1 MFTNYLKIAWRNLKK
16 NVLFSFINIL
26 GLGMGIACFTLFL
39 LFALNEFNYNRF
51 NTNSDNIYRVY
62 EWMEG
67 IEGRTPQG
75 FASAFTPLGPAMKSD
90 FTDVESFVRIYSDE
104 EKFVRTG
111 GEINQSRISFAD
123 PELFKVFS
131 FEILEGNSLN
141 PLGDPN
147 NIVITKNEAVRLF
160 GSKNPIGQTIEIKT
174 EDNFVP
180 FKVSAVAENLP
191 SNSSIQFSVLG
202 SYEYFLSTG
211 MGKQTINNWDM
222 GINSETYVQLSEQSK
237 LMLQPERFLQF
248 RKKYYPNEENQAKEM
263 GIWNGEGA
271 FPVSFQLQRLADV
284 RTNPKIDGVAS
295 TIDSKYIWLLI
306 GIASGILLIACINF
320 TTLSIGRSAKRVKEI
335 GLRKVIGGKRK
346 QLLYQFLSESILL
359 SFLAAFLG
367 LIILVVLLPIFNTL
381 AETNLQ
387 LSLTQFPE
395 LAIYIAALVLLTG
408 ILAGAYPA
416 FIMSGFKPASALKN
430 NINLSGSNLFTKSL
444 VTLQFV
450 LSIALGVSTYII
462 LQQLNFMQ
470 SKDLGFEKENVL
482 VVDAAGTDATHIY
495 PLLKQE
501 LANNDAIK
509 GISASEMGMGAEQGF
524 MRYFIEYGDKQGPV
538 VTYPVDLNFLD
549 VMGMQLM
556 SGRNFDSR
564 FASDSI
570 SSIIVNEAFLREYNM
585 PAQDAIGKQVID
597 RVPIPGGESKTRT
610 IIGVIK
616 DFNFGALSNAVEPQ
630 IFLQSGSINARKIY
644 IRLNSGNISEAL
656 SMIGSKWDD
665 LASGLPFQY
674 NFLDDNFDLFYKKEE
689 RWSGI
694 AGSAGLIS
702 IFLACLGLF
711 GLAALSAVKRT
722 KEIGIRKVL
731 GASSTSVAKLLSKE
745 FTKLVLLAIL
755 IASPIVWYLMAKWL
769 QDYAY
774 RISIDWWV
782 FVGAGALAIGI
793 ALFTVGFQAIRAA
806 NANPVKSLRT
816 E

>member
-1 MFTNYLKIAWRNLKK
+1 M
-16 NVLFSFINIL
+16 FSFINIL

-39 LFALNEFNYNRF
+39 LFALNEFNHDRF
-51 NTNSDNIYRVY
+51 NTNADNIYRVY

-67 IEGRTPQG
+67 IEGRVPQG
-75 FASAFTPLGPAMKSD
+75 FASAYSPLGPAMKSD
-90 FTDVESFVRIYSDE
+90 FTDVESFVRIYTDE
-104 EKFVRTG
+104 EKFVKAN
-111 GEINQSRISFAD
+111 GEINQSGISFAD
-123 PELFKVFS
+123 PELFKMFS
-131 FEILEGNSLN
+131 FEILEGNSSN
-141 PLGDPN
+141 PLSDPN
-147 NIVITKNEAVRLF
+147 NIVLTQNEALRIF
-160 GSKNPIGQTIEIKT
+160 GSKNAIGQTIEIKT
-174 EDNFVP
+174 EDSFVP
-180 FKVSAVAENLP
+180 FKVSAVTKNLP
-191 SNSSIQFSVLG
+191 SNSSIQFGVLG

-222 GINSETYVQLSEQSK
+222 GINSETYVQLSEQST
-237 LMLQPERFLQF
+237 LMAQPDRFKSF
-248 RKKYYPNEENQAKEM
+248 RKKYYPNEKNQAKEM
-263 GIWNGEGA
+263 GMWNGEGE
-271 FPVSFQLQRLADV
+271 FPISFQLQQLADV
-284 RTNPKIDGVAS
+284 HTNPKIEGVTS

-335 GLRKVIGGKRK
+335 GLRKVIGGKRR

-367 LIILVVLLPIFNTL
+367 YLILLVLLPIFNTL

-387 LSLTQFPE
+387 LSFTQFPE
-395 LAIYIAALVLLTG
+395 LALYLVALVLLTG
-408 ILAGAYPA
+408 ILAGAHPA
-416 FIMSGFKPASALKN
+416 FVMSGFKPASALKN

-482 VVDAAGTDATHIY
+482 VVDAAGSDAARIY

-501 LANNDAIK
+501 LASNDAIK
-509 GISASEMGMGAEQGF
+509 GIAASEMGMGAEQGL
-524 MRYFIEYGDKQGPV
+524 MRLFFEYGDKSCPV
-538 VTYPVDLNFLD
+538 VTYPVDIDFLD
-549 VMGMQLM
+549 VLGMQM
-556 SGRNFDSR
+556 VSGRNFDPR

-570 SSIIVNEAFLREYNM
+570 NAVIVNEAFLREYNI
-585 PAQDAIGKQVID
+585 PGQDAIGEKVID
-597 RVPIPGGESKTRT
+597 RVPIPNGESTKRT

-630 IFLQSGSINARKIY
+630 IFLQSASLNARKIY
-644 IRLNSGNISEAL
+644 IRLKPGNISKAL
-656 SMIGSKWDD
+656 STIGSKWSD

-674 NFLDDNFDLFYKKEE
+674 SFLNDNFDRFYKIEK

-731 GASSTSVAKLLSKE
+731 GASSSSVAKLLSKE

-755 IASPIVWYLMAKWL
+755 IASPIVWYFMDKWL

-774 RISIDWWV
+774 RINIDWWV
-782 FVGAGALAIGI
+782 FIGAGALAIGI
-793 ALFTVGFQAIRAA
+793 ALFTVSFQAIKAA

>member
-1 MFTNYLKIAWRNLKK
+1 MYKNYIKTAWRNLKK

-39 LFALNEFNYNRF
+39 LFALNEFNHDRF
-51 NTNSDNIYRVY
+51 NANADNIYRVY

-67 IEGRTPQG
+67 IEGRAPQG
-75 FASAFTPLGPAMKSD
+75 FASAYTPLGPAMKSD
-90 FTDVESFVRIYSDE
+90 FTDVESFVRIYTDE
-104 EKFVRTG
+104 EKFVKTD
-111 GEINQSRISFAD
+111 GEINQNRISFAD
-123 PELFKVFS
+123 PELFKMFS
-131 FEILEGNSLN
+131 FEILEGNSSN
-141 PLGDPN
+141 PLSDPN
-147 NIVITKNEAVRLF
+147 NIVLTQNEAVRLF
-160 GSKNPIGQTIEIKT
+160 GSTNAIGQTIEIKT
-174 EDNFVP
+174 EDSFVP
-180 FKVSAVAENLP
+180 FKVSAVAKNLP
-191 SNSSIQFSVLG
+191 SNSSIQFGVLG

-222 GINSETYVQLSEQSK
+222 GINSETYVQLSEQST
-237 LMLQPERFLQF
+237 LMAQPDRFKSF

-263 GIWNGEGA
+263 GMWNGEGE
-271 FPVSFQLQRLADV
+271 FPISFQLQQLADV
-284 RTNPKIDGVAS
+284 HTNPKIDGVTS

-335 GLRKVIGGKRK
+335 GLRKVIGGKRS

-367 LIILVVLLPIFNTL
+367 FLILLVLLPIFNTL

-395 LAIYIAALVLLTG
+395 LAFYVAALVLLTG

-416 FIMSGFKPASALKN
+416 FVMSGFKPASALKN
-430 NINLSGSNLFTKSL
+430 TINLSGSNLFTKSL

-470 SKDLGFEKENVL
+470 SKDLGFDKENVL
-482 VVDAAGTDATHIY
+482 VVDAAGTDAARIY

-501 LANNDAIK
+501 LANNNAIK

-524 MRYFIEYGDKQGPV
+524 MRYFLEYGDKKGPV
-538 VTYPVDLNFLD
+538 VTYPVDSNFLD

-556 SGRNFDSR
+556 SGRNFDPR

-570 SSIIVNEAFLREYNM
+570 SSIIVNEAFLKDYNI
-585 PAQDAIGKQVID
+585 PSQDAIGTQIIE
-597 RVPIPGGESKTRT
+597 RNHRGESSTRA
-610 IIGVIK
+610 IIGVTK

-630 IFLQSGSINARKIY
+630 IFLQSASINARKIY
-644 IRLNSGNISEAL
+644 IRLNSGNISETL
-656 SMIGSKWDD
+656 STIGSKWND

-674 NFLDDNFDLFYKKEE
+674 NFLDDNFDRFYKKEE

-694 AGSAGLIS
+694 AGSAVLIS

-731 GASSTSVAKLLSKE
+731 GATSSSVVKLLSKE

-755 IASPIVWYLMAKWL
+755 IASPIVWYFMDKWL

-774 RISIDWWV
+774 RINIDWWV

-793 ALFTVGFQAIRAA
+793 ALVSVSFQAIKAA

>member
-1 MFTNYLKIAWRNLKK
+1 MYKNYIKTAWRNLTK
-16 NVLFSFINIL
+16 NVLFSFINIF

-51 NTNSDNIYRVY
+51 NANSDNIYRVY

-75 FASAFTPLGPAMKSD
+75 FASAYTPLGPALKTD
-90 FTDVESFVRIYSDE
+90 FTDVESFVRIYTDE
-104 EKFVRTG
+104 EKFVKTD
-111 GEINQSRISFAD
+111 GEINQSGISYSD
-123 PELFKVFS
+123 PELFKMFS
-131 FEILEGNSLN
+131 FEILEGNSSN

-147 NIVITKNEAVRLF
+147 NIVLTQNEAVRLF
-160 GSKNPIGQTIEIKT
+160 GSTNAIGQTIEIKT
-174 EDNFVP
+174 EDSFVP
-180 FKVSAVAENLP
+180 FKVSAVAKNLP

-222 GINSETYVQLSEQSK
+222 GINSETYVRLSEQST
-237 LMLQPERFLQF
+237 LIAQPDRLLSF

-263 GIWNGEGA
+263 GMWNGEGA

-284 RTNPKIDGVAS
+284 HTNPMIDGVAS

-367 LIILVVLLPIFNTL
+367 LLMLVVLLPIFNTL

-395 LAIYIAALVLLTG
+395 LAIYVAALVLLTG

-416 FIMSGFKPASALKN
+416 FVMSGFKPASALKN

-450 LSIALGVSTYII
+450 LSIAFGVSTYII

-482 VVDAAGTDATHIY
+482 VVDAVGSNAERIY

-501 LANNDAIK
+501 LANNGAIK

-524 MRYFIEYGDKQGPV
+524 MRYFLEYGDKQGPV

-570 SSIIVNEAFLREYNM
+570 SSIIVNEAFLREYNI
-585 PAQDAIGKQVID
+585 PEQDAIETQVIEKNH
-597 RVPIPGGESKTRT
+597 RGESSTRT

-630 IFLQSGSINARKIY
+630 IFLQSASINARKIY
-644 IRLNSGNISEAL
+644 IRLKPGNISETL
-656 SMIGSKWDD
+656 LTIGSKWDD

-674 NFLDDNFDLFYKKEE
+674 NFLDDNFDRFYKKEE

-711 GLAALSAVKRT
+711 GLAALSAAKRT

-731 GASSTSVAKLLSKE
+731 GASSSSVAKLLSKE

-755 IASPIVWYLMAKWL
+755 IASPIVWYFMDKWL
-769 QDYAY
+769 QDYVF
-774 RISIDWWV
+774 RINIDWWV

-793 ALFTVGFQAIRAA
+793 ALFTVSFQAIRAA

>member
-1 MFTNYLKIAWRNLKK
+1 MYKNYIKTAWRNLKK

-51 NTNSDNIYRVY
+51 NANSDNIYRVY
-62 EWMEG
+62 EWMDG
-67 IEGRTPQG
+67 IEGRAPRG
-75 FASAFTPLGPAMKSD
+75 VASPYTPLGQAMKSD
-90 FTDVESFVRIYSDE
+90 FTDVESFVRIYTDE
-104 EKFVRTG
+104 EKFVKTD
-111 GEINQSRISFAD
+111 GEISQSVISFAD
-123 PELFKVFS
+123 PELFKMFS
-131 FEILEGNSLN
+131 FEILEGNSSN
-141 PLGDPN
+141 PLSDPN
-147 NIVITKNEAVRLF
+147 NIVLTQHEAVRLF
-160 GSKNPIGQTIEIKT
+160 GSTNAIGQTIEIKT
-174 EDNFVP
+174 EDSFVP

-222 GINSETYVQLSEQSK
+222 GINSETYVQLNEKST
-237 LMLQPERFLQF
+237 LMAQPDRFIKF
-248 RKKYYPNEENQAKEM
+248 RKKYYPDEENQAKEM
-263 GIWNGEGA
+263 GMWDGKGA
-271 FPVSFQLQRLADV
+271 FPLSFQLQQLADV
-284 RTNPKIDGVAS
+284 HTNPKIDGVAS

-346 QLLYQFLSESILL
+346 QLLYQFLSESIFL
-359 SFLAAFLG
+359 SFLAALLG
-367 LIILVVLLPIFNTL
+367 LLMLVVLLPIFNTL

-395 LAIYIAALVLLTG
+395 LAIYVAALVLLTG

-416 FIMSGFKPASALKN
+416 FIMSGFKPVSALKN

-482 VVDAAGTDATHIY
+482 VVDAVGSDATRIY

-524 MRYFIEYGDKQGPV
+524 MRYFLEYGDKQGPV

-549 VMGMQLM
+549 VMGMQLI

-570 SSIIVNEAFLREYNM
+570 SSIIVNEAFLREYNI
-585 PAQDAIGKQVID
+585 PEQDAIETQVIEKNH
-597 RVPIPGGESKTRT
+597 RGESSTRT

-616 DFNFGALSNAVEPQ
+616 DFNFGALSNVVEPQ
-630 IFLQSGSINARKIY
+630 IFLQSASLNARKIY
-644 IRLNSGNISEAL
+644 IRLNPGNVSETL
-656 SMIGSKWDD
+656 STIGSKWND

-674 NFLDDNFDLFYKKEE
+674 NFLDDNFDRFYKKEK

-731 GASSTSVAKLLSKE
+731 GASSSSVAKLLSKE

-755 IASPIVWYLMAKWL
+755 IASPIVWYFMDKWL

-774 RISIDWWV
+774 RINIDWWV

-793 ALFTVGFQAIRAA
+793 ALLTVSLQAIKAA